1 MAEDNKAEI
10 SFSIAQDVV
19 MATNFCCRWKQ
30 TAIVVHAANLDFTEA
45 IAPLIAIY
53 HISY

>member
-1 MAEDNKAEI
+1 M
-10 SFSIAQDVV
+10 
-19 MATNFCCRWKQ
+19 
-30 TAIVVHAANLDFTEA
+30 HARAHVKRPFFRDYLGERFKGKTNLDFTEA